1 MARKRKIEGID
12 EVLEE
17 KADEYESGMERK
29 QDSELDDLIWEQ
41 GRYEDK
47 EPLFSETLEFSPE
60 NRTDEIPIEEQ
71 LTEKEFDGESLVEIS
86 EYIPQTDLLR
96 IELNGKDLEV
106 ACGEVML
113 QLKSKVEEYCEREKI
128 DIGDVW
134 YDNKTMRQIWRNWMP
149 WYTLD
154 TFFHEIG
161 LSGRGLDDLIW
172 RHCKFRKSH
181 RFRPGY
187 DKNKCCGQG
196 NRTSAKKGKVPVV
209 AGTVSDGRYSYELDI
224 AGEFDPGKLEFS
236 ILDLSD
242 LGISDPL
249 LTEVLYD
256 GNAMY
261 FEHEDFSV
269 KDMLEVKFLVQ
280 SERQVRPISPSAI
293 HGQKILKRSD
303 CFYIPEEFLRP
314 EVFIS
319 FQVCHFSPS
328 YFVSPHLEQ
337 IPASQ
342 ILT

>member
-29 QDSELDDLIWEQ
+29 QDSELDDMIWEQ

-47 EPLFSETLEFSPE
+47 EPLFSETMEFSPE

-71 LTEKEFDGESLVEIS
+71 LTEKEFDGESLVETS
-86 EYIPQTDLLR
+86 EYIPRTDLLR
-96 IELNGKDLEV
+96 IEINGKDLEV

-113 QLKSKVEEYCEREKI
+113 QLKSKVEEYCEREKV

-161 LSGRGLDDLIW
+161 LSGRDLDDLNMVVTVNFERVLDFDLDMI
-172 RHCKFRKSH
+172 KFKVVDKVKS
-181 RFRPGY
+181 PVAG
-187 DKNKCCGQG
+187 
-196 NRTSAKKGKVPVV
+196 KGKIPVV

-224 AGEFDPGKLEFS
+224 AGEFDPGKLEFNL
-236 ILDLSD
+236 LDLSD
-242 LGISDPL
+242 LGVSEPL
-249 LTEVLYD
+249 VTEVLYD

-261 FEHEDFSV
+261 FEHEDYSV
-269 KDMLEVKFLVQ
+269 KDMLDVKFLG
-280 SERQVRPISPSAI
+280 SA
-293 HGQKILKRSD
+293 
-303 CFYIPEEFLRP
+303 
-314 EVFIS
+314 
-319 FQVCHFSPS
+319 
-328 YFVSPHLEQ
+328 
-337 IPASQ
+337 
-342 ILT
+342 

>member
-29 QDSELDDLIWEQ
+29 QDSELDDMIWEQ

-71 LTEKEFDGESLVEIS
+71 LTEKEFDGESLVETS
-86 EYIPQTDLLR
+86 EYTPRTDLLR
-96 IELNGKDLEV
+96 IELNGRDLEV

-113 QLKSKVEEYCEREKI
+113 ELKSKVEEYCEREKV

-161 LSGRGLDDLIW
+161 LSGRDLDELNLAVTVNFERVIDFDLDMI
-172 RHCKFRKSH
+172 KFTVV
-181 RFRPGY
+181 
-187 DKNKCCGQG
+187 DKVNPPVA
-196 NRTSAKKGKVPVV
+196 RRGKIPVV

-224 AGEFDPGKLEFS
+224 AGEFDPGKLEFNL
-236 ILDLSD
+236 LDLSE
-242 LGISDPL
+242 LGISEPL

-261 FEHEDFSV
+261 FEHEDYSV
-269 KDMLEVKFLVQ
+269 KDMLDVKFLGSV
-280 SERQVRPISPSAI
+280 
-293 HGQKILKRSD
+293 
-303 CFYIPEEFLRP
+303 
-314 EVFIS
+314 
-319 FQVCHFSPS
+319 
-328 YFVSPHLEQ
+328 
-337 IPASQ
+337 
-342 ILT
+342 

>member
-29 QDSELDDLIWEQ
+29 QDSELDDMIWEQ

-47 EPLFSETLEFSPE
+47 EPLFSETMEFSPE

-71 LTEKEFDGESLVEIS
+71 LTEKEFDGESLVETS
-86 EYIPQTDLLR
+86 EYIPRTDLLR
-96 IELNGKDLEV
+96 IEINGKDLEV

-113 QLKSKVEEYCEREKI
+113 QLKSKVEEYCSREKV

-161 LSGRGLDDLIW
+161 LSGRDLDDLNMAVTVNFERVLDFDLDMI
-172 RHCKFRKSH
+172 KFKVV
-181 RFRPGY
+181 
-187 DKNKCCGQG
+187 DKVKPPVAG
-196 NRTSAKKGKVPVV
+196 RGKIPVV

-224 AGEFDPGKLEFS
+224 AGDFDPGKLEFNL
-236 ILDLSD
+236 LDLSD
-242 LGISDPL
+242 LGVSEPL
-249 LTEVLYD
+249 ITEVLYD

-261 FEHEDFSV
+261 FEHEDYSV
-269 KDMLEVKFLVQ
+269 KDMLDVKFLG
-280 SERQVRPISPSAI
+280 SA
-293 HGQKILKRSD
+293 
-303 CFYIPEEFLRP
+303 
-314 EVFIS
+314 
-319 FQVCHFSPS
+319 
-328 YFVSPHLEQ
+328 
-337 IPASQ
+337 
-342 ILT
+342 